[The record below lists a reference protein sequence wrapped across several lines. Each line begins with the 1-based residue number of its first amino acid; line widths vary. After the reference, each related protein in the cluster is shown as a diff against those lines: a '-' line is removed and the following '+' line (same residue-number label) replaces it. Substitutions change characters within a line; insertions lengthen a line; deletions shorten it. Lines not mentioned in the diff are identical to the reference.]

1 MAVSS
6 KGLVLVALCKLGIP
20 VVRSVDDSFHIEN
33 VRFEHEEIDKE
44 TIELM
49 IGQVNKGNCDDLFF
63 SDVETY
69 FSSNTRL
76 MAVRAVAKKYVDI
89 DFAYCYYD
97 KQKDQIMH
105 TKIAADLFTPG
116 KLNILAVFKLRSSW
130 DTFFDLNGKVILE
143 KLNNLKK
150 EIDLGIWDT
159 YLFWDSESYLNIQTQ
174 NRMANVITNVVL
186 QNLEA
191 QQKGL
196 TNKDILD
203 EKLDK
208 ILYTLSEHKNND

>member
-105 TKIAADLFTPG
+105 TKIATDLFTPG

-143 KLNNLKK
+143 KRNNLKK

>member
-49 IGQVNKGNCDDLFF
+49 IEQVNKGNCDDLFF

-105 TKIAADLFTPG
+105 TKIATDLFTPG

>member
-105 TKIAADLFTPG
+105 TKIATDLFTPG

-208 ILYTLSEHKNND
+208 ILYILSEHKNND

>member
-105 TKIAADLFTPG
+105 IKIATDLFTPG

>member
-105 TKIAADLFTPG
+105 TKIATDLFTPG

-191 QQKGL
+191 QEKGL

>member
-105 TKIAADLFTPG
+105 TKIATDLFTPG

>member
-105 TKIAADLFTPG
+105 IKIATDLFTPG

-186 QNLEA
+186 QNLKA

>member
-1 MAVSS
+1 M
-6 KGLVLVALCKLGIP
+6 
-20 VVRSVDDSFHIEN
+20 DDSFHIEN

-105 TKIAADLFTPG
+105 TKIATDLFTPG

-143 KLNNLKK
+143 KRNNLKK

>member
-105 TKIAADLFTPG
+105 TKIATDLFTPG

-159 YLFWDSESYLNIQTQ
+159 YLFWDSESYLNIQPQ

>member
-49 IGQVNKGNCDDLFF
+49 IGQVNKGNCDDLFS

-105 TKIAADLFTPG
+105 TKIATDLFTPG